1 MRSSPDSCA
10 EPIFLTH
17 LAFRR
22 RWERSGASP
31 LPVRMPGY
39 PFTTV
44 LGAASIVAIL
54 ATTWWVEGM
63 RVTLLSGIP
72 WLAFISICYLVWRRA
87 NRVAQA
93 WNPSD

>member
-1 MRSSPDSCA
+1 
-10 EPIFLTH
+10 
-17 LAFRR
+17 
-22 RWERSGASP
+22 
-31 LPVRMPGY
+31 MPGY

-63 RVTLLSGIP
+63 RVTLLAGIP

-87 NRVAQA
+87 SGVARVSETGQHGSQA
-93 WNPSD
+93 RATQEAR